1 MEVPSRSPSTTIPK
15 GQVSIR
21 AVFEEVTRIQS
32 ALPFT
37 ELANGRYASN
47 DNSAELAN
55 KWKAKH
61 ETGNANSEIVVSV
74 HETVKS
80 NHEMSAEG
88 MGRTFCPTPKMA
100 KATAGHPGM
109 ANMRGEAAVR
119 VI

>member
-1 MEVPSRSPSTTIPK
+1 MGPLVGLFPLGFS
-15 GQVSIR
+15 GMG
-21 AVFEEVTRIQS
+21 
-32 ALPFT
+32 
-37 ELANGRYASN
+37 LAGGHYAPN
-47 DNSAELAN
+47 DNSAGLAN

-74 HETVKS
+74 HETMKS

-88 MGRTFCPTPKMA
+88 MDRSFCPTPKMA

-109 ANMRGEAAVR
+109 VNMGAEAAVR

>member
-1 MEVPSRSPSTTIPK
+1 MGPLIGFFPLGFS
-15 GQVSIR
+15 GM
-21 AVFEEVTRIQS
+21 
-32 ALPFT
+32 

-47 DNSAELAN
+47 DDSAGHAN
-55 KWKAKH
+55 NWKAKH
-61 ETGNANSEIVVSV
+61 ETENANLEIVVSV

-100 KATAGHPGM
+100 TATADNPDM
-109 ANMRGEAAVR
+109 INMGAEAAVR

>member
-1 MEVPSRSPSTTIPK
+1 MGFLI
-15 GQVSIR
+15 G
-21 AVFEEVTRIQS
+21 FF
-32 ALPFT
+32 PFGFSGMG
-37 ELANGRYASN
+37 LANGRYASN
-47 DNSAELAN
+47 DNSTWHAN

-100 KATAGHPGM
+100 KATAGHPSM
-109 ANMRGEAAVR
+109 VNMGGEVAVR

>member
-1 MEVPSRSPSTTIPK
+1 MGPLI
-15 GQVSIR
+15 G
-21 AVFEEVTRIQS
+21 FF
-32 ALPFT
+32 PFGFSGM
-37 ELANGRYASN
+37 ELAGGRYASN
-47 DNSAELAN
+47 DDSAGHAN

-74 HETVKS
+74 HENVKS

-100 KATAGHPGM
+100 TAVAGPPGM
-109 ANMRGEAAVR
+109 ANMGREAAVR

>member
-1 MEVPSRSPSTTIPK
+1 MGFPIGS
-15 GQVSIR
+15 
-21 AVFEEVTRIQS
+21 F
-32 ALPFT
+32 PFGSSGMG
-37 ELANGRYASN
+37 LANGRYAPN
-47 DNSAELAN
+47 NYSAGLAN

-88 MGRTFCPTPKMA
+88 MGRTFGPTPKMA
-100 KATAGHPGM
+100 TATAGHPGM
-109 ANMRGEAAVR
+109 VNMDAEAAVR

>member
-1 MEVPSRSPSTTIPK
+1 MGFLI
-15 GQVSIR
+15 G
-21 AVFEEVTRIQS
+21 FF
-32 ALPFT
+32 PFGFSGMG
-37 ELANGRYASN
+37 LAGVRYTSN
-47 DNSAELAN
+47 DNSAGHAN

-88 MGRTFCPTPKMA
+88 MGRTFGPTPKMA
-100 KATAGHPGM
+100 KTTAGHFGM
-109 ANMRGEAAVR
+109 VNMGGEATVR